1 MSVAT
6 VDRNSPFSSSAAI
19 GLKFA
24 AVATIPS
31 LTTSTARVVG
41 TGVTLAKANTLA
53 HRMMTP
59 GGAPYCRLV

>member
-19 GLKFA
+19 GRKLA

-31 LTTSTARVVG
+31 LSTSTARVGATRV
-41 TGVTLAKANTLA
+41 VLARANTLA

-59 GGAPYCRLV
+59 GGAPYNRPV

>member
-6 VDRNSPFSSSAAI
+6 VDRNSPFSSSVVI

-41 TGVTLAKANTLA
+41 TRVALARPNTLA

-59 GGAPYCRLV
+59 GVPYNRPV